1 MKLTK
6 RDFLLLAV
14 IIYFTFIGGTF
25 YSQLYF
31 YPRVVNYLIV
41 TALLGGW
48 LLARLKTGLP
58 RTGLDLALG
67 LYLLV
72 NLISALVGQSPRF
85 SLEGLWFTI
94 IHILAFYLLVD
105 LARRG
110 WTPKLVWAFYMAS
123 AVVCLVG
130 LAEFLAWYVGTPAL
144 ATFAQGWLEIGG
156 WRQPI
161 PPTVYRLSMTLN
173 GSTPLSAYLALLMPP
188 ALGLILTLPARDEN
202 RKALLVWLGLALPV
216 QILTF
221 SRAGILALGVSLTLM
236 LIGWRWVLGRG
247 WPRPDRFWRGLN
259 SSSKA
264 LLLIVGLAVAGLG
277 LFWLQTSF
285 ANRGHSTNFRL
296 TLWQAALTIFLDQ
309 PVTGA
314 GPGNFGRGLLRLNEA
329 GYPRLQIASAH
340 SIYLNTAAELG
351 LIGLAAGA
359 YLFWS
364 AFQSWRQRWRQTAER
379 AGKIRLI
386 SCGAALAGLAVQTL
400 VDTYAATPNMLVML
414 ALAAYIVADPNR
426 LKPQFRD
433 YRLKP
438 RLWDE
443 KAQPRYPAFLALG
456 ALLVYLAGF
465 FWIARADFYLRQ
477 SFRQEAAGQL
487 DEAIALATCSHELDP
502 SLTLRT
508 FRLAYLEAKLAG
520 QTGQSEW
527 VRAAIEHYRTG
538 LAQEPILGLNSANL
552 AGLLWQQGQRQE
564 AIELLART
572 IAVEKE
578 PLYLIN
584 LGYFYEQQRA
594 WPEAAQAYGQALL
607 LAPQLAGSE
616 FWQAAPARADH
627 WLDFVEAAAQQLP
640 AEDVAGRQAVRL
652 KLALMRS
659 DVETIELLRDAALT
673 TTDPELRAGLAQFY
687 LDRGQVEQAANLF
700 TAGPTDAY
708 SYLVW
713 GRLRLLEGAA
723 ETETLLKT
731 AIFLGNQDA
740 YYYLGQLL
748 EQQGDLQA
756 AAAAYRRGLPARV
769 ISENIEVTIYGRL
782 GGNDLAPQLLRL
794 GPGQRQAQAPLAL
807 ARLHEADQDYE
818 AAKQIYRFLL
828 SEDSFF
834 TVAEERLALLE
845 KRPLP

>member
-31 YPRVVNYLIV
+31 YPRVINYLVV

-48 LLARLKTGLP
+48 LLARLKMGLP
-58 RTGLDLALG
+58 RTALDLALG

-72 NLISALVGQSPRF
+72 NLISALLGQSPRF
-85 SLEGLWFTI
+85 SLEEMWFTV

-130 LAEFLAWYVGTPAL
+130 LAEFVAWYIGAPAL

-156 WRQPI
+156 WRQPV
-161 PPTVYRLSMTLN
+161 PPTIYRLSMTLN
-173 GSTPLSAYLALLMPP
+173 GATPLSAYLALLTPP
-188 ALGLILTLPARDEN
+188 ALGLILTLPSRDEN
-202 RKALLVWLGLALPV
+202 RKALLFWLGLALPV

-221 SRAGILALGVSLTLM
+221 SRAGILALIVSLTLM
-236 LIGWRWVLGRG
+236 LIGWRWVSGRG
-247 WPRPDRFWRGLN
+247 WPRPDRFWRSL
-259 SSSKA
+259 SRSSKA
-264 LLLIVGLAVAGLG
+264 LLLIGGLAIVGLG

-285 ANRGHSTNFRL
+285 ANRGHSTSFRL
-296 TLWQAALTIFLDQ
+296 SLWQAALTIFLDQ

-329 GYPRLQIASAH
+329 AYPRLQIASAH
-340 SIYLNTAAELG
+340 SIYFNTAAELG

-364 AFQSWRQRWRQTAER
+364 VFQSWRQRWRPTVDR
-379 AGKIRLI
+379 AGQIRLI
-386 SCGAALAGLAVQTL
+386 SCGAALAGLAAQTL

-414 ALAAYIVADPNR
+414 AVLAYIVADPHR
-426 LKPQFRD
+426 LKPQFQD
-433 YRLKP
+433 YRLKS
-438 RLWDE
+438 RLRDE
-443 KAQPRYPAFLALG
+443 AAQLRYPAFLALA
-456 ALLVYLAGF
+456 ALLVYLVGF

-487 DEAIALATCSHELDP
+487 DEAIALAARSQALDP
-502 SLTLRT
+502 ALTLRT
-508 FRLAYLEAKLAG
+508 FRLASLEAKLAG
-520 QTGQSEW
+520 QTGRSEPIQ
-527 VRAAIEHYRTG
+527 AAVEHYRTG
-538 LAQEPILGLNSANL
+538 LAQEPILGVNSANL

-594 WPEAAQAYGQALL
+594 WPEAAQAYGQALW

-616 FWQAAPARADH
+616 FWQASPARAGH
-627 WLDFVEAAAQQLP
+627 WPDFVEAAALQLP
-640 AEDVAGRQAVRL
+640 VEDLAGRQAVRL
-652 KLALMRS
+652 RLALMRP
-659 DVETIELLRDAALT
+659 DEKVVESLRDAVLA
-673 TTDPELRAGLAQFY
+673 TTDPELRAGLAHFY
-687 LDRGQVEQAANLF
+687 LDRGQPQPAANLF

-723 ETETLLKT
+723 EAEPLLKT
-731 AIFLGNQDA
+731 AIFLGNREA

-782 GGNDLAPQLLRL
+782 GGNDLAPQLLRF

-807 ARLHEADQDYE
+807 ARLYEAGRDYE
-818 AAKQIYRFLL
+818 AAKQIYQFLL
-828 SEDSFF
+828 SEDPFF
-834 TVAEERLALLE
+834 TIAQERLALLE